1 MEDIEASGKSVDEA
15 VARALEQLGLELD
28 QIEVTVL
35 QTGRS
40 GLLGL
45 GAEEARVRVR
55 SIKDSTNDPAPTP
68 QVVAELGQEI
78 LEEILSALRF
88 QARVEVNLPSQPD
101 LPVILNI
108 RGDDLGILIG
118 RRGSSLAALQYLVL
132 VLLSRRL
139 GGRVALEVDVDGY
152 RQRRAQALHD
162 LALRI
167 AGRVTETGHTMSL
180 EPMPPAERRLIHL
193 ALRDHVEVIAESVG
207 EGEERKVTIRRR
219 PR

>member
-15 VARALEQLGLELD
+15 VARALEQLGLERD

-35 QTGRS
+35 QTGR
-40 GLLGL
+40 GGILGL
-45 GAEEARVRVR
+45 GAEEARVRV
-55 SIKDSTNDPAPTP
+55 SPKKDSAPTP
-68 QVVAELGQEI
+68 QLVAELGREV

-88 QARVEVNLPSQPD
+88 QVRVEVNMPAQPD
-101 LPVILNI
+101 SPVILNI

-139 GGRVALEVDVDGY
+139 GGRVALEVDVDSY

-193 ALRDHVEVIAESVG
+193 ALHDHLEVITESVG
-207 EGEERKVTIRRR
+207 EDEERKVTIRRR